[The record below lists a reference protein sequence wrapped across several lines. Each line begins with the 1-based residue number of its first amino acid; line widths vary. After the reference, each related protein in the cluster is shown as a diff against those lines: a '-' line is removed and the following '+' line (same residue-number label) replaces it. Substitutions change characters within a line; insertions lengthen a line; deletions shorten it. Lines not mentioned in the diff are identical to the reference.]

1 MGRLIKYLFYL
12 AIVLVLVLIG
22 YSFFGDLSAP
32 KREVVETIEPH
43 VGDTN

>member
-12 AIVLVLVLIG
+12 AILVALCLVG

-32 KREVVETIEPH
+32 SVNHTETIELE
-43 VGDTN
+43 TQ